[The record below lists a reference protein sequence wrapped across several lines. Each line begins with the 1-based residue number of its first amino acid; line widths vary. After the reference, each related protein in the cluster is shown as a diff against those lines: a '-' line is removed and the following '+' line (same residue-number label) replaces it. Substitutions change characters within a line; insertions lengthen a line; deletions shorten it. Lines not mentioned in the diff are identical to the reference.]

1 MTLATTELDIHQ
13 DNMLIQAPYKINDV
27 ISVKLQTGEEL
38 VCKLIEESDTH
49 LKVKTPL
56 TLVMSQQGLGMQ
68 QYMFT
73 TDPDQ
78 PISIAKDKIIVVQK
92 TRKDF
97 SDTYT
102 ERTSGLVTAPPNLQ
116 VK

>member
-1 MTLATTELDIHQ
+1 
-13 DNMLIQAPYKINDV
+13 
-27 ISVKLQTGEEL
+27 
-38 VCKLIEESDTH
+38 
-49 LKVKTPL
+49 
-56 TLVMSQQGLGMQ
+56 MQ

-78 PISIAKDKIIVVQK
+78 PVSIAKNKIIVVQK